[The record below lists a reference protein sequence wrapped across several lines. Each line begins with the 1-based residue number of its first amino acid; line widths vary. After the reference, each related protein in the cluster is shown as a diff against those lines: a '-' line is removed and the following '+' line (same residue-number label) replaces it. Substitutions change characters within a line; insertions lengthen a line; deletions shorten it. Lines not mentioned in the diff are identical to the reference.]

1 MRTLVQTLVF
11 GTVAGGIYGL
21 LALGVV
27 MVFRGSRVL
36 NLAHGEIGTFALFI
50 ATWLVVDVKMPY
62 LPAAAIAVAAGV
74 LLGVAFERGVVQF
87 MRDSEPLTVAV
98 ATVGL
103 LTLLVATELLIF
115 GGGPRNLP
123 PAIPAEHYV
132 TIAGVV
138 VSGNRILG
146 LVVAA
151 ALGLGLAALLK
162 RTDFGLGVLAA
173 AQDPR
178 AARLV
183 GVPLARVSMFVWGA
197 SAGLAAIAALLIE
210 PDLGAFSAGFMSR
223 LFIFALAAALVGGL
237 TSLPGAFI
245 GGLAVGLLEATVNQ
259 LTLNVTAVP
268 GLSVVSVFALIL
280 VVLLVRPQ
288 GLLGSRSAA

>member
-1 MRTLVQTLVF
+1 MRTVVQTLVF

-62 LPAAAIAVAAGV
+62 IPAAIIAVSVGV
-74 LLGVAFERGVVQF
+74 LLGIAFERGVVQF

-115 GGGPRNLP
+115 GGSPRNLP
-123 PAIPAEHYV
+123 PAISSEHYV

-173 AQDPR
+173 AQDAR

-245 GGLAVGLLEATVNQ
+245 GGLVVGLLEATVNQ
-259 LTLNVTAVP
+259 LTLDVTAVP